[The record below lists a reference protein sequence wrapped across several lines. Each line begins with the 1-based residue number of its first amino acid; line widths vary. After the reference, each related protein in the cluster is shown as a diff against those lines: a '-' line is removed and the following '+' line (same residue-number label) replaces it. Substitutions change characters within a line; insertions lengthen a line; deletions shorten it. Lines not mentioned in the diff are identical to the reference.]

1 MSASGAAAWRVAC
14 VEESRQ
20 EAGLVPGGWPHPH
33 PWPGADP
40 GCCGANVAGIP
51 NCMHATGQHRR
62 ACTPSP
68 AVLLCCR
75 SYVVPRPED
84 LKKARIERRK
94 GEALKVTQRPIQ
106 HPLYKNISM
115 VDATQLLTPEDV
127 PVSAG
132 QGWLA
137 GCVMWYV

>member
-1 MSASGAAAWRVAC
+1 MAC

-20 EAGLVPGGWPHPH
+20 EAGLSARGAGCTRILGW
-33 PWPGADP
+33 AR
-40 GCCGANVAGIP
+40 GANVPGMP
-51 NCMHATGQHRR
+51 TCMHATGLHCR

-68 AVLLCCR
+68 AVLLCCH

-115 VDATQLLTPEDV
+115 ADATQLLTPEDV

-137 GCVMWYV
+137 GCCAVHL